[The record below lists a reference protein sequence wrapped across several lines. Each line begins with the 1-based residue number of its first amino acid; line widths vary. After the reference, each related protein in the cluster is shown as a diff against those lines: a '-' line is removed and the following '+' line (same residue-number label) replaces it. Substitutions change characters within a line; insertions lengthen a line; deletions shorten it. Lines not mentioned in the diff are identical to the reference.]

1 MLEAITSRICNL
13 FRKKL
18 NEDMKITGN
27 DINNYCKK
35 FDKYLILS
43 IITVA
48 ISLFLSFKVELI
60 FLFTLILPL
69 FIIFHPI
76 ILEKSKKEEL
86 IKEIE
91 KEIPIF
97 VTLLY
102 IDSILGKSLY
112 QCIES
117 IKGSKILKGI
127 SKEAVLL
134 EKSVKLNGISTSRA
148 IVNRSRLHKRNILGS
163 IYSDFIDAESI
174 GVSLS
179 LRARQSLEKVM
190 NRLKENYSTYIQ
202 RSSDLSEIL
211 FSFFLLLPIMLIS
224 FQLAF
229 NNGLNVTQLIAP
241 LLVSPLFYFAITS
254 FQPSS
259 DYLIKFKLRE
269 FIPFFTLSIGFAIP
283 LLVLGYPVYA
293 VMLAMV
299 FLSFPFYL
307 QVRKAD
313 SLMEKLPSLLDRLSD
328 YTRVGYSLRGSI
340 LRIIESSS
348 NDITK
353 DYLISFVKT
362 LDKKD
367 EFICSPSWTFNAF
380 LEALKRI
387 NILGFIDEKVFI
399 EMSSTVQDI
408 LNMRNSMKRNLQLFT
423 FISVLTPLILHFS
436 LYSFSFLNFNSKFLL
451 NIIGIYVLTLEI
463 LYSKIS
469 RLTIFNF
476 PLFLITTVTTLI
488 VSFIPLSL

>member
-13 FRKKL
+13 FSKKL

-43 IITVA
+43 IITVS
-48 ISLFLSFKVELI
+48 ISLFLSFMVELI

-76 ILEKSKKEEL
+76 LLEKSKKEEL

-163 IYSDFIDAESI
+163 IYSDFIDSESI

-179 LRARQSLEKVM
+179 LRARQTLEKVM

-269 FIPFFTLSIGFAIP
+269 FIPF
-283 LLVLGYPVYA
+283 LL
-293 VMLAMV
+293 
-299 FLSFPFYL
+299 YL
-307 QVRKAD
+307 
-313 SLMEKLPSLLDRLSD
+313 
-328 YTRVGYSLRGSI
+328 
-340 LRIIESSS
+340 
-348 NDITK
+348 
-353 DYLISFVKT
+353 
-362 LDKKD
+362 
-367 EFICSPSWTFNAF
+367 
-380 LEALKRI
+380 
-387 NILGFIDEKVFI
+387 
-399 EMSSTVQDI
+399 
-408 LNMRNSMKRNLQLFT
+408 
-423 FISVLTPLILHFS
+423 
-436 LYSFSFLNFNSKFLL
+436 
-451 NIIGIYVLTLEI
+451 
-463 LYSKIS
+463 
-469 RLTIFNF
+469 
-476 PLFLITTVTTLI
+476 
-488 VSFIPLSL
+488 